1 MKSSPRPPRLRA
13 LGLAAVLLMIVSGS
27 GSAFAQVVNPTP
39 SQRQYRAYIPQEQV
53 VSFLPN
59 TPFGEFVALL
69 NPVFQRVTGKMIVDP
84 EGRSEPIGVSI
95 AGMHFIDA
103 FELVLDMRGLRH
115 RETDGFFIIEV
126 PTRTELAQV
135 SGSGAQA
142 GGGTPPPATAAT
154 REIRIDAHI
163 FELNVNRLREVGTNW
178 AMLFGSTGTG
188 GAGGGTTGGT
198 TGGTNSETQTGLRL
212 FLQTGR
218 FFDSFSHILSGPSR
232 VDLGELNRLFR
243 FFESIGVG
251 ETIANPSV
259 TVLSGEQGRIQ
270 SGTDIPVTLQD
281 FAGNTITQYI
291 ATGVI
296 IDVRPTL
303 VLDASDLVTP
313 GGEPVEFIH
322 LDVTVEKSS
331 GRPSASGITIDKNQ
345 TKTRVL
351 LLDGE
356 QTVIGGLFS
365 TEDGSFRKGVPILR
379 DIPIIRH
386 LFSYRQTTTVQKEL
400 LIVLQARMIDP
411 LRTRAGRPYPTNLYE
426 QERLDVQERLE
437 RIRTGAGDDIRLIDP
452 EAPEQMRRRDGGRN

>member
-1 MKSSPRPPRLRA
+1 MKSNPRLPRLRA
-13 LGLAAVLLMIVSGS
+13 LGLAAVLLMIVSGP
-27 GSAFAQVVNPTP
+27 GSAFAQVVNPSP
-39 SQRQYRAYIPQEQV
+39 SQRQYRAYIPSEQV

-84 EGRSEPIGVSI
+84 EGRRDPIGVSI

-103 FELVLDMRGLRH
+103 FELVLDMRGLKY

-126 PTRTELAQV
+126 PSPAELAQV
-135 SGSGAQA
+135 GTSGAQA

-154 REIRIDAHI
+154 RELRIDAHI

-178 AMLFGSTGTG
+178 ASIFGNTGTG
-188 GAGGGTTGGT
+188 AGGTTGGT
-198 TGGTNSETQTGLRL
+198 TGGTSGQNQTGLRL
-212 FLQTGR
+212 FLETGR

-232 VDLGELNRLFR
+232 IDLAELNSLFR

-259 TVLSGEQGRIQ
+259 TVLSGEHGRIQ

-303 VLDASDLVTP
+303 VLDASDLAVP
-313 GGEPVEFIH
+313 GGELVEFIH

-331 GRPSASGITIDKNQ
+331 GRPGASGITIDKNQ

-365 TEDGSFRKGVPILR
+365 TEDGSFRKGIPILR

-386 LFSYRQTTTVQKEL
+386 LFSFRQTTTVQKEL

-411 LRTRAGRPYPTNLYE
+411 LRTRAARPFPTNLYD
-426 QERLDVQERLE
+426 QERQDLQERLE

-452 EAPEQMRRRDGGRN
+452 NDPEQMRRRDGGGN